1 MLALGNVLGV
11 VCQQVLTADCSRLLR
26 INGYCASG
34 LRECSNESKRHVDQD
49 FDVEAINNLKR
60 LLVENCQCTA
70 VLWRLGPLVM
80 GFLAP
85 NDVVVEQK
93 LQVL

>member
-34 LRECSNESKRHVDQD
+34 LREFSNESKRHVDQD
-49 FDVEAINNLKR
+49 LDVEAINNLKR

-70 VLWRLGPLVM
+70 VLWRLRLLVM
-80 GFLAP
+80 GFLAS